1 MRAKYKVIYNVDIV
15 EGKDLPRVMGKKEF
29 EEKGATSG
37 LMDRKT
43 KLLWRIGKVVVM
55 DIGLCVL
62 EVLIPMVEKGVF
74 GS

>member
-37 LMDRKT
+37 LMERKK